1 MLYYFLVFI
10 GSLLVDLIPFVGP
23 PAWTVMVF
31 FQMRYD
37 LNIWAVIV
45 TGVIGSAMGR
55 YLLSRYMPWLAAKFI
70 KLDKNEDLR
79 FIGEQLNNNGWK
91 IQLFV
96 LLYTLVPLPSVTL
109 FTAAGIAKIRAINII
124 PSFLVGKFISDA
136 FMVITGDYLA
146 SNTKNLMKGLRSW
159 ESISGMVLGLI
170 ILGTMLFIDWRIL
183 MKQKKIRFSFRI
195 WK

>member
-1 MLYYFLVFI
+1 M
-10 GSLLVDLIPFVGP
+10 P
-23 PAWTVMVF
+23 
-31 FQMRYD
+31 R
-37 LNIWAVIV
+37 
-45 TGVIGSAMGR
+45 
-55 YLLSRYMPWLAAKFI
+55 LSAKFI

-136 FMVITGDYLA
+136 FMVITGDYIA
-146 SNTKNLMKGLRSW
+146 SNTKNLMNGLSSW
-159 ESISGMVLGLI
+159 ESITGMVLGI
-170 ILGTMLFIDWRIL
+170 TILGAMLFIDWRIL
-183 MKQKKIRFSFRI
+183 MKQKTIRLNFRI

>member
-10 GSLLVDLIPFVGP
+10 GSLLVDLVPFVGP

-55 YLLSRYMPWLAAKFI
+55 YLLSRYMPWLSAKFI

>member
-55 YLLSRYMPWLAAKFI
+55 YLLSRYMPWLSAKFI

-136 FMVITGDYLA
+136 FMVITGDYIA
-146 SNTKNLMKGLRSW
+146 SNTKNLMNGLRSW

-170 ILGTMLFIDWRIL
+170 ILGAMLFIDWRIL
-183 MKQKKIRFSFRI
+183 MKQKTIRLNFRI

>member
-10 GSLLVDLIPFVGP
+10 GSLLVDLVPFVGP

-55 YLLSRYMPWLAAKFI
+55 YLLSRYMPWLSAKFI

-136 FMVITGDYLA
+136 FMVITGDYIA